1 MSTDDEVPLAVPVL
15 GTLDELCAVVEQTK
29 PDALVLAA
37 PTGRLDVLNRI
48 LELSELPAVLELSS
62 AYELAVGRVPISE
75 INAAWFLRALELS
88 RRTALV
94 APKRAFDIVVSSAL
108 LVLSAPFLA
117 LVALAIRLDS
127 PGPVLYRQVRVG
139 ERGRLFT
146 MLKFRSMFVDAEIDG
161 ARWAEKDD
169 PRVTRVGR
177 VLRRFRIDEVPQV
190 WNVLRGE
197 MTLVGPRPERPE
209 LVEKLVDD
217 VPFYESPPPCSSRG
231 DWLGTG
237 VCALRCVGRGRVLE
251 VVLRP
256 LLPEEQLHRHG
267 PRDHAANGSRDGRRS
282 GGPLAGR
289 TPARRTRMGGTII
302 MKGGWMR
309 KLVTMALMLWIT
321 VFAASA
327 WAGNTTDQ
335 IINDVAKDGRV
346 DGHYTAAQLRAAL
359 ASPLLA
365 AYGKGGT
372 GGVAGVQAALGA
384 KHKNTPP
391 SSSTPSTSSPGT
403 GTTGN
408 LPFTGADIL
417 LFVGVGGVLLV
428 SGLVL
433 RRAGRENESPAAVQA
448 KGVEPTR

>member
-1 MSTDDEVPLAVPVL
+1 MLASPRVGALDRRGLRTAGQFVIAFIFWLAAAGYGWSGAGAALVLAGLSTALLAYAAHGAGEYLGATSVRVARYLLAGAALFVGAQGLLAVAVTQPPVARSAAAALVISAYAAIWDLVVCRPLAHRRPLRLLVVGAGEPAARLDGTIASERRGTIDVIGFVSTDDEVPLAVPVL

-108 LVLSAPFLA
+108 LILSAPFLA

-217 VPFYESPPPCSSRG
+217 VPFYESRHLVRPGVTGWAQVYAPYGASAEDACWKLSYDLYYLKNSSIAM
-231 DWLGTG
+231 DLGIM
-237 VCALRCVGRGRVLE
+237 LRTAAVMAGGRG
-251 VVLRP
+251 
-256 LLPEEQLHRHG
+256 
-267 PRDHAANGSRDGRRS
+267 
-282 GGPLAGR
+282 
-289 TPARRTRMGGTII
+289 AR
-302 MKGGWMR
+302 
-309 KLVTMALMLWIT
+309 
-321 VFAASA
+321 
-327 WAGNTTDQ
+327 
-335 IINDVAKDGRV
+335 
-346 DGHYTAAQLRAAL
+346 
-359 ASPLLA
+359 
-365 AYGKGGT
+365 
-372 GGVAGVQAALGA
+372 
-384 KHKNTPP
+384 
-391 SSSTPSTSSPGT
+391 
-403 GTTGN
+403 
-408 LPFTGADIL
+408 
-417 LFVGVGGVLLV
+417 
-428 SGLVL
+428 
-433 RRAGRENESPAAVQA
+433 
-448 KGVEPTR
+448 

>member
-1 MSTDDEVPLAVPVL
+1 
-15 GTLDELCAVVEQTK
+15 
-29 PDALVLAA
+29 
-37 PTGRLDVLNRI
+37 
-48 LELSELPAVLELSS
+48 
-62 AYELAVGRVPISE
+62 
-75 INAAWFLRALELS
+75 
-88 RRTALV
+88 
-94 APKRAFDIVVSSAL
+94 
-108 LVLSAPFLA
+108 
-117 LVALAIRLDS
+117 
-127 PGPVLYRQVRVG
+127 
-139 ERGRLFT
+139 
-146 MLKFRSMFVDAEIDG
+146 
-161 ARWAEKDD
+161 
-169 PRVTRVGR
+169 
-177 VLRRFRIDEVPQV
+177 
-190 WNVLRGE
+190 
-197 MTLVGPRPERPE
+197 
-209 LVEKLVDD
+209 
-217 VPFYESPPPCSSRG
+217 
-231 DWLGTG
+231 
-237 VCALRCVGRGRVLE
+237 
-251 VVLRP
+251 
-256 LLPEEQLHRHG
+256 
-267 PRDHAANGSRDGRRS
+267 
-282 GGPLAGR
+282 
-289 TPARRTRMGGTII
+289 MGGTII
-302 MKGGWMR
+302 MRGGWMR

-433 RRAGRENESPAAVQA
+433 RRAGRENETPAAVQA